1 MHYKIDNMIQR
12 FCYLLLFITCFTQVN
27 AQQTTCC
34 QAAPVDGFNNFA
46 MDPAFQRKHEAPVPF
61 LYTGQE
67 GQMIQYDCNDGQK
80 ANAFWVPSELPTN
93 WYLVVIHEWWGLND
107 YVKQEAARLSRSLGI
122 NVLALDL
129 YDGKVASQPADA
141 AKYMKAVQQDRAIH
155 IVQGAMKYMPAQ
167 SRFFTIGWCFG
178 GGWSLQAAIQGGGRA
193 AGAIMFYGM
202 PETKQEKLQLLQCD
216 VLGIFASKDEW
227 ITPEVY
233 NKFEADMKQAGKHLD
248 LYAFDADHAFAN
260 PSNPKYNEQAAEA
273 AYEKVASFIKQRIK

>member
-1 MHYKIDNMIQR
+1 MIQK
-12 FCYLLLFITCFTQVN
+12 FCYLLLFISCTIHIN

-34 QAAPVDGFNNFA
+34 DAASTDDGFNSFA
-46 MDPAFQRKHEAPVPF
+46 MDPAFQQKHESPLPF
-61 LYTGQE
+61 IYSGQE

-93 WYLVVIHEWWGLND
+93 WYLLMLHEWWGLND
-107 YVKQEAARLSRSLGI
+107 NVKQEAVRLSRSLGL

-141 AKYMKAVQQDRAIH
+141 AKYMQAVQQDRAIH

-178 GGWSLQAAIQGGGRA
+178 GGWSLQTAIQGGNRA
-193 AGAIMFYGM
+193 AGAVMFYGM
-202 PETKQEKLQLLQCD
+202 PETRQEKLQLLQCD
-216 VLGIFASKDEW
+216 VLGIFASKDKW
-227 ITPEVY
+227 ITPDVY
-233 NKFEADMKQAGKHLD
+233 NQFDADMKQAGKNLE

-260 PSNPKYNEQAAEA
+260 PSNPKYNAEA
-273 AYEKVASFIKQRIK
+273 AASAYEKVTAFIKMRMQ